1 MAAYIPSTSAN
12 WRKLSE
18 LARVAPSLR
27 ELISSKD
34 DTRRDVDL
42 VAEACGVSVDFR
54 YQRINRP
61 VQDALNALAKEADV
75 LGFFKRMRAGEPVNL
90 TEQRPALHMALRS
103 AVGLPEIDSI
113 VRSARDSFLGFA
125 QALHEGSVRGHR
137 GQVIRH
143 LVHIGLGGSDTGPR
157 LLVDALASSTP
168 SGSRGNQD
176 SLQCSASAIQ
186 VHFLSVP
193 DSHTVS
199 RLLAQLS
206 ADETI
211 VVIASKSFTTQE
223 TMAIAEVLKGWF
235 DGAGLAAGAGLEA
248 HLAAVTAKPEL
259 AVAWGVPVQRCFP
272 FWDWVGGRFSVWGP
286 IGLTAAAALGRKP
299 FEEFLAGGAAM
310 DAHVAQS
317 ATEACLPLQLALVGI
332 WNRNF
337 LGAASLVVAPYS
349 DRLALLP
356 AFLQQLDME
365 SNGKSVTTRGEPV
378 DWATGPLVMGTVG
391 ITGQHAFFQWLH
403 QGTDKAAIEFVG
415 VDLHGEPVKPSAS
428 ADELSLN
435 SILTSNMKAQA
446 QAFAFGRSAEETR
459 SAILK
464 EGAAEDLVT
473 HRSYSGNTCS
483 TTLNL
488 KRLDAFHLGALLALY
503 EYKVIAQAVLWS
515 INPFDQ
521 WGVELGKTIEKSL
534 GYTP

>member
-1 MAAYIPSTSAN
+1 MATYSPSTSAN
-12 WRKLSE
+12 WKKLSE
-18 LARVAPSLR
+18 LARVTPSLR
-27 ELISSKD
+27 ELVSSND
-34 DTRRDVDL
+34 DQRRDVDL

-54 YQRINRP
+54 YQRINRA

-103 AVGLPEIDSI
+103 AVGLPEIDSM
-113 VRSARDSFLGFA
+113 VRSARDSFLAFA
-125 QALHEGSVRGHR
+125 QSLHEGSVRGHR

-157 LLVDALASSTP
+157 LLVDALASSTS
-168 SGSRGNQD
+168 SGP
-176 SLQCSASAIQ
+176 SAIQ

-199 RLLAQLS
+199 HLLAQLS
-206 ADETI
+206 ANETI

-223 TMAIAEVLKGWF
+223 TMAIAEVLKTWF
-235 DGAGLAAGAGLEA
+235 VRTGLAAGAGLEA
-248 HLAAVTAKPEL
+248 HLAAVTAKPEI
-259 AVAWGVPVQRCFP
+259 AVAWGVPAQRCFP

-286 IGLTAAAALGRKP
+286 IGLSAAAAFGRKP

-310 DAHVAQS
+310 DSHVVQS
-317 ATEACLPLQLALVGI
+317 TTESCLPLQLALAGI

-356 AFLQQLDME
+356 AYLQQLDME
-365 SNGKSVTTRGEPV
+365 SNGKSVTTNGDPV
-378 DWATGPLVMGTVG
+378 DWATGPLVMGAVG

-415 VDLHGEPVKPSAS
+415 VAVDKEPNAGV
-428 ADELSLN
+428 DELRLN
-435 SILTSNMKAQA
+435 SILNSNMQAQA
-446 QAFAFGRSAEETR
+446 QAFAFGRSAEETHA
-459 SAILK
+459 AILK
-464 EGAAEDLVT
+464 EGAAEDLVA
-473 HRSYSGNTCS
+473 HRSYLGNTCS

-488 KRLDAFHLGALLALY
+488 RRFDAFHLGALLALY
-503 EYKVIAQAVLWS
+503 EYKVIAQGVLWS

>member
-1 MAAYIPSTSAN
+1 MAAYIPSTSVN
-12 WRKLSE
+12 WKKLSE
-18 LARVAPSLR
+18 LARVTPSLR
-27 ELISSKD
+27 ELVFSNND
-34 DTRRDVDL
+34 QRRDVDL
-42 VAEACGVSVDFR
+42 VAEACGVSIDFR

-61 VQDALNALAKEADV
+61 VQDALNALTKEADV
-75 LGFFKRMRAGEPVNL
+75 LGFFKRMRAGEPVNM
-90 TEQRPALHMALRS
+90 TEERPALHTALRS
-103 AVGLPEIDSI
+103 ETSLREIDSM

-157 LLVDALASSTP
+157 LLVDALAGSTP

-176 SLQCSASAIQ
+176 SLQSSASAIQ

-193 DSHTVS
+193 DSHTVG
-199 RLLAQLS
+199 RLLAKLS

-211 VVIASKSFTTQE
+211 VVVASKSFTTQE
-223 TMAIAEVLKGWF
+223 TMAIAEVLKAWF
-235 DGAGLAAGAGLEA
+235 VRTGLAAGAGLEA

-259 AVAWGVPVQRCFP
+259 AKRWGVASERCFP
-272 FWDWVGGRFSVWGP
+272 FWDWVGGRFSLWGP
-286 IGLTAAAALGRKP
+286 IGLAAAAAVGRKP
-299 FEEFLAGGAAM
+299 FEDFLAGGAAM
-310 DAHVAQS
+310 DSHVAQS
-317 ATEACLPLQLALVGI
+317 TTESCLPLQLALSGI

-337 LGAASLVVAPYS
+337 LGAASLVMAPYS

-365 SNGKSVTTRGEPV
+365 SNGKSVSANGTPV
-378 DWATGPLVMGTVG
+378 TWATGPLVMGAVG

-415 VDLHGEPVKPSAS
+415 VAVDKEPNAS
-428 ADELSLN
+428 ADVLGLN
-435 SILTSNMKAQA
+435 SILNSNMQAQA

-459 SAILK
+459 AAILK
-464 EGAAEDLVT
+464 EAAAEDLVA

-483 TTLNL
+483 SLIQL
-488 KRLDAFHLGALLALY
+488 ARLDAFHLGALLALY

-515 INPFDQ
+515 VNPFDQ

>member
-1 MAAYIPSTSAN
+1 MATYSPGTSAN

-18 LARVAPSLR
+18 LARVTPSLR
-27 ELISSKD
+27 ELVSSND
-34 DTRRDVDL
+34 DKRRDVDL

-54 YQRINRP
+54 YQRINRA

-103 AVGLPEIDSI
+103 AVGLPEIDPM

-157 LLVDALASSTP
+157 LLVDALGNSTP
-168 SGSRGNQD
+168 SGP
-176 SLQCSASAIQ
+176 SAIQ

-193 DSHTVS
+193 DSHTVG

-211 VVIASKSFTTQE
+211 VLIASKSFTTQE
-223 TMAIAEVLKGWF
+223 TMAIAEVLKTWF
-235 DGAGLAAGAGLEA
+235 VGSRLAAGAGLEA

-259 AVAWGVPVQRCFP
+259 AKRWGVASERCFP
-272 FWDWVGGRFSVWGP
+272 IWDWVGGRFSLWSP
-286 IGLTAAAALGRKP
+286 IGLSAAAALGRKP

-317 ATEACLPLQLALVGI
+317 ATESCLPLQLALVGI

-365 SNGKSVTTRGEPV
+365 SNGKSVTTRGDPV

-403 QGTDKAAIEFVG
+403 QGTDRAAIEFVG
-415 VDLHGEPVKPSAS
+415 VDLDREPVEPKAR
-428 ADELSLN
+428 ADELGLN
-435 SILTSNMKAQA
+435 SILNSNMQAQA
-446 QAFAFGRSAEETR
+446 QAFAFGRNAEETR
-459 SAILK
+459 ATTLK

-503 EYKVIAQAVLWS
+503 EYKVIAQGVLWS

>member
-12 WRKLSE
+12 WKRLSE
-18 LARVAPSLR
+18 LARVTPSLR
-27 ELISSKD
+27 ELVSSKND
-34 DTRRDVDL
+34 QRRDVDL

-103 AVGLPEIDSI
+103 AVGLPEIDSK

-125 QALHEGSVRGHR
+125 QSLHEGSVRGHR

-143 LVHIGLGGSDTGPR
+143 LVHVGLGGSDTGPR
-157 LLVDALASSTP
+157 LLVDALGNSTP
-168 SGSRGNQD
+168 SGP
-176 SLQCSASAIQ
+176 SAIQ

-193 DSHTVS
+193 DSHTVR
-199 RLLAQLS
+199 RLLARLS

-211 VVIASKSFTTQE
+211 VVVASKSFSTQE
-223 TMAIAEVLKGWF
+223 TMAIAAVLKTWF
-235 DGAGLAAGAGLEA
+235 LRTGLTAGAGLEA

-259 AVAWGVPVQRCFP
+259 ATAWGVSAQRCFP
-272 FWDWVGGRFSVWGP
+272 FWDWVGGRFSLWGP

-299 FEEFLAGGAAM
+299 FEDFLAGGAAM
-310 DAHVAQS
+310 DSHVAQS
-317 ATEACLPLQLALVGI
+317 TTESCLPLHLALAGI

-356 AFLQQLDME
+356 AYLQQLDME
-365 SNGKSVTTRGEPV
+365 SNGKSVTTRGKPV
-378 DWATGPLVMGTVG
+378 DWATGPLVMGAVG

-415 VDLHGEPVKPSAS
+415 VAPDKEPNAS
-428 ADELSLN
+428 ADESRLN
-435 SILTSNMKAQA
+435 SILNSNMRAQA

-459 SAILK
+459 AAIFK
-464 EGAAEDLVT
+464 EVAAEDLLT

-483 TTLNL
+483 TILNL
-488 KRLDAFHLGALLALY
+488 RRLDAFHLGALLALY

>member
-12 WRKLSE
+12 WKRLSE
-18 LARVAPSLR
+18 LARVTPSLR
-27 ELISSKD
+27 ELVSSKND
-34 DTRRDVDL
+34 QRRDVDL

-103 AVGLPEIDSI
+103 AVGLPEIDSK

-125 QALHEGSVRGHR
+125 QSLHEGSVRGHR

-143 LVHIGLGGSDTGPR
+143 LVHVGLGGSDTGPR
-157 LLVDALASSTP
+157 LLVDALGNSTP
-168 SGSRGNQD
+168 SGP
-176 SLQCSASAIQ
+176 SAIQ

-193 DSHTVS
+193 DSHTMS
-199 RLLAQLS
+199 RLLARLS

-223 TMAIAEVLKGWF
+223 TMAIAEVLKTWF
-235 DGAGLAAGAGLEA
+235 LRTGLTAGAGLEA

-259 AVAWGVPVQRCFP
+259 ATAWGVSAQRCFP
-272 FWDWVGGRFSVWGP
+272 FWDWVGGRFSLWGP

-299 FEEFLAGGAAM
+299 FEDFLAGGAAM
-310 DAHVAQS
+310 DSHVAQS
-317 ATEACLPLQLALVGI
+317 TTESCLPLHLALAGI

-356 AFLQQLDME
+356 AYLQQLDME
-365 SNGKSVTTRGEPV
+365 SNGKSVTTHGDPV
-378 DWATGPLVMGTVG
+378 DWATGPLVMGAVG

-415 VDLHGEPVKPSAS
+415 VHLNGEPAGPKAS
-428 ADELSLN
+428 ADELRLN
-435 SILTSNMKAQA
+435 SILNSSMQAQA

-459 SAILK
+459 AAILK
-464 EGAAEDLVT
+464 EVAAEDLVA

-483 TTLNL
+483 TTLQL
-488 KRLDAFHLGALLALY
+488 TRLDAFHLGALLALY
-503 EYKVIAQAVLWS
+503 EYKVIAQGVLWS

>member
-27 ELISSKD
+27 ELVSSED
-34 DTRRDVDL
+34 DKRRDADL
-42 VAEACGVSVDFR
+42 VAEACGVSIDFR

-75 LGFFKRMRAGEPVNL
+75 LGFFKRMRAGEPVNM
-90 TEQRPALHMALRS
+90 TEERPALHTALRFET
-103 AVGLPEIDSI
+103 GLPEINSM

-125 QALHEGSVRGHR
+125 QSLHEGSVRGHR

-168 SGSRGNQD
+168 SGP
-176 SLQCSASAIQ
+176 SAIQ

-211 VVIASKSFTTQE
+211 VVVASKSFTTQE
-223 TMAIAEVLKGWF
+223 TMAIAEALKAWF
-235 DGAGLAAGAGLEA
+235 VGSGLAAGAGLEA
-248 HLAAVTAKPEL
+248 HLAAVTAKPKL
-259 AVAWGVPVQRCFP
+259 AVAWGVPAQRCFP

-310 DAHVAQS
+310 DSHVAQA
-317 ATEACLPLQLALVGI
+317 ATESCLPLQLALAGI

-349 DRLALLP
+349 DQLGLLP
-356 AFLQQLDME
+356 ALLQQLDME
-365 SNGKSVTTRGEPV
+365 SNGKSVTTRGKRV
-378 DWATGPLVMGTVG
+378 DWATGPLVMGAVG

-415 VDLHGEPVKPSAS
+415 VAVDKEPKAS
-428 ADELSLN
+428 ADELRLN
-435 SILTSNMKAQA
+435 SILNSNMRAQA

-459 SAILK
+459 AAILK
-464 EGAAEDLVT
+464 EGAAEGLVA

-483 TTLNL
+483 TILQL

-503 EYKVIAQAVLWS
+503 EYKVIAQGVLWS

>member
-27 ELISSKD
+27 ELVSSKND
-34 DTRRDVDL
+34 QRRDVDL
-42 VAEACGVSVDFR
+42 VAEACGVSIDFR

-75 LGFFKRMRAGEPVNL
+75 LGFFKQMRAGEPVNM
-90 TEQRPALHMALRS
+90 TEERPALHTALRS
-103 AVGLPEIDSI
+103 ETGLPEIDSK
-113 VRSARDSFLGFA
+113 VNAARDSFLAFA
-125 QALHEGSVRGHR
+125 QSLHEGSVRGHR
-137 GQVIRH
+137 GRVIRH

-168 SGSRGNQD
+168 SGP
-176 SLQCSASAIQ
+176 SAIQ

-199 RLLAQLS
+199 HLLAQLS

-223 TMAIAEVLKGWF
+223 TMAIAEVLKAWF
-235 DGAGLAAGAGLEA
+235 VGAGLAAGAGLEA

-259 AVAWGVPVQRCFP
+259 AKRWGVASERCFP
-272 FWDWVGGRFSVWGP
+272 IWDWVGGRFSLWGP

-299 FEEFLAGGAAM
+299 FEDFLAGGAAM

-317 ATEACLPLQLALVGI
+317 TTESCLPLHLALAGI

-356 AFLQQLDME
+356 AYLQQLDME
-365 SNGKSVTTRGEPV
+365 SNGKSVTTRGKPV
-378 DWATGPLVMGTVG
+378 DWATGPLVMGAVG

-415 VDLHGEPVKPSAS
+415 VAVDKEPNGAG
-428 ADELSLN
+428 ADRLGLN
-435 SILTSNMKAQA
+435 SILNSNMRAQA

-459 SAILK
+459 AAILK
-464 EGAAEDLVT
+464 EGAAEDLVA
-473 HRSYSGNTCS
+473 HRSYSGNACS
-483 TTLNL
+483 SLIQL
-488 KRLDAFHLGALLALY
+488 ARLDPFHLGALLALY

>member
-1 MAAYIPSTSAN
+1 VLPYFGHNSTMAAYIPSTSAN
-12 WRKLSE
+12 WKRLSE
-18 LARVAPSLR
+18 LARVTPSLR
-27 ELISSKD
+27 ELVSSKND
-34 DTRRDVDL
+34 QRRDVDL

-103 AVGLPEIDSI
+103 AVGLPEIDSK

-125 QALHEGSVRGHR
+125 QSLHEGSVRGHR

-143 LVHIGLGGSDTGPR
+143 LVHVGLGGSDTGPR
-157 LLVDALASSTP
+157 LLVDALGNSTP
-168 SGSRGNQD
+168 SGP
-176 SLQCSASAIQ
+176 SAIQ

-193 DSHTVS
+193 DSHTMS
-199 RLLAQLS
+199 RLLARLS

-223 TMAIAEVLKGWF
+223 TMAIAEVLKTWF
-235 DGAGLAAGAGLEA
+235 LRTGLTAGAGLEA

-259 AVAWGVPVQRCFP
+259 ATAWGVSAQRCFP
-272 FWDWVGGRFSVWGP
+272 FWDWVGGRFSLWGP

-299 FEEFLAGGAAM
+299 FEDFLAGGAAM
-310 DAHVAQS
+310 DSHVAQS
-317 ATEACLPLQLALVGI
+317 TTESCLPLHLALAGI

-356 AFLQQLDME
+356 AYLQQLDME
-365 SNGKSVTTRGEPV
+365 SNGKSVTTRGDPV
-378 DWATGPLVMGTVG
+378 DWATGPLVMGAVG

-415 VDLHGEPVKPSAS
+415 VAVDKEPNAS
-428 ADELSLN
+428 ADELRLN
-435 SILTSNMKAQA
+435 SILNSNMQAQA

-459 SAILK
+459 AAILK
-464 EGAAEDLVT
+464 EGAADDLVA

-483 TTLNL
+483 SLIQLT
-488 KRLDAFHLGALLALY
+488 RLDAFHLGALLALY
-503 EYKVIAQAVLWS
+503 EYKVIAQGVLWS

>member
-1 MAAYIPSTSAN
+1 M
-12 WRKLSE
+12 
-18 LARVAPSLR
+18 
-27 ELISSKD
+27 
-34 DTRRDVDL
+34 
-42 VAEACGVSVDFR
+42 
-54 YQRINRP
+54 
-61 VQDALNALAKEADV
+61 
-75 LGFFKRMRAGEPVNL
+75 
-90 TEQRPALHMALRS
+90 TEERPALHTALRS
-103 AVGLPEIDSI
+103 ETGLPEINSM

-125 QALHEGSVRGHR
+125 QSLHEGSVHGHR
-137 GQVIRH
+137 EQVIRH

-168 SGSRGNQD
+168 LGS
-176 SLQCSASAIQ
+176 SALQ

-223 TMAIAEVLKGWF
+223 TMAIAEVLKTWF
-235 DGAGLAAGAGLEA
+235 VGSGLAAGAGLEA

-259 AVAWGVPVQRCFP
+259 AFAWGVPAQRCFP

-310 DAHVAQS
+310 DSHVAQ
-317 ATEACLPLQLALVGI
+317 ATTGSCLPLQLALAGI

-349 DRLALLP
+349 DQLGLLP

-365 SNGKSVTTRGEPV
+365 SNGKSVTTVGRPV
-378 DWATGPLVMGTVG
+378 DWATGPLVMGAVG

-415 VDLHGEPVKPSAS
+415 VASDKEPIAS
-428 ADELSLN
+428 ADELRLN
-435 SILTSNMKAQA
+435 SILNSNMRAQA

-459 SAILK
+459 AAILK
-464 EGAAEDLVT
+464 EGAAEDLVA

-483 TTLNL
+483 SLIQL
-488 KRLDAFHLGALLALY
+488 ARLDAFHLGALLALY

>member
-1 MAAYIPSTSAN
+1 MATYSPSTSAN
-12 WRKLSE
+12 WKKLSE

-27 ELISSKD
+27 ELISSND
-34 DTRRDVDL
+34 DQRRDVDL

-90 TEQRPALHMALRS
+90 TEERPALHTALRS
-103 AVGLPEIDSI
+103 ETGLPEIDSM

-125 QALHEGSVRGHR
+125 QSLHEGSVRGHR
-137 GQVIRH
+137 GRVIRH

-176 SLQCSASAIQ
+176 SLQSSASAIQ

-199 RLLAQLS
+199 RLVARLN
-206 ADETI
+206 ADKTV

-223 TMAIAEVLKGWF
+223 TMAIAKAVKTWF
-235 DGAGLAAGAGLEA
+235 VGAGLAAGAGLEA

-259 AVAWGVPVQRCFP
+259 AVAWGVPAQRCFP
-272 FWDWVGGRFSVWGP
+272 FWDWVGGRFSLWGP

-299 FEEFLAGGAAM
+299 FEDFSAGGAAM
-310 DAHVAQS
+310 DSHVAQS
-317 ATEACLPLQLALVGI
+317 TTESCLPLQLALSGI

-337 LGAASLVVAPYS
+337 LGAASLVMAPYS

-365 SNGKSVTTRGEPV
+365 SNGKSVSANGTPV
-378 DWATGPLVMGTVG
+378 TWATGPLVMGAVG

-415 VDLHGEPVKPSAS
+415 VAVDKEPNAS
-428 ADELSLN
+428 ADVLGLN
-435 SILTSNMKAQA
+435 SILNSNMQAQA
-446 QAFAFGRSAEETR
+446 QAFAFGRSAEETQA
-459 SAILK
+459 AILK
-464 EGAAEDLVT
+464 EAAAEDLVA

-483 TTLNL
+483 SLIQL
-488 KRLDAFHLGALLALY
+488 ARLDAFHLGALLALY

-515 INPFDQ
+515 VNPFDQ